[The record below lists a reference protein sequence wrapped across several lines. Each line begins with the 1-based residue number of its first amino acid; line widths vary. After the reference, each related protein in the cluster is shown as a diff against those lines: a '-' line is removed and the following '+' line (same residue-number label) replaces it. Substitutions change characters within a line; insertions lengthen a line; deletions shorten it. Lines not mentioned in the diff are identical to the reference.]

1 MAALDYLQKLAQRR
15 RFGIKPGLETI
26 AALLEALGNPQN
38 GIAAIH
44 IAGTNG
50 KGSVAAMCETVLRC
64 AGYNVG
70 RYTSPHLICLNER
83 FMLNGVPVSDV
94 ALEAAARAVENAA
107 VGVEQGLGSEI
118 TYFEALTAAAFL
130 LFREY
135 NIRLAVLETGL
146 GGRWDATNVVV
157 PLVSVITRIAL
168 DHCDWLGGTLAAVA
182 SEKAGIIK
190 PGRPVVCAAMPD
202 EARAVI
208 ESAAAEKRAPF
219 LAVADAVEA
228 GARDAALDGQTVRIS
243 TPERQLPPIRLPLAG
258 AFQIE
263 NACAA
268 VAAMESVSACGLEI
282 PQEAYVKGLEGVCW
296 PGRFQLVSSKP
307 PMVVDGAHNPDGARA
322 LRQALKG
329 CGIKSGVALVAG
341 FCGDKDGLSHL
352 RELAP
357 AVKRAWA
364 VAVPNARSLTAGE
377 TAGLMRMAGIGQ
389 VTECGGLARAL
400 DEARAWAG
408 ARGGT
413 VVVCGALFLAGEA
426 LRELGAYPW
435 KLDRMDSNESVR
447 AAGRREAR

>member
-243 TPERQLPPIRLPLAG
+243 TPSQQLPLIRLPLAG
-258 AFQIE
+258 AFQVE
-263 NACAA
+263 NVCTA
-268 VAAMESVSACGLEI
+268 VAAM
-282 PQEAYVKGLEGVCW
+282 
-296 PGRFQLVSSKP
+296 
-307 PMVVDGAHNPDGARA
+307 
-322 LRQALKG
+322 
-329 CGIKSGVALVAG
+329 
-341 FCGDKDGLSHL
+341 
-352 RELAP
+352 
-357 AVKRAWA
+357 
-364 VAVPNARSLTAGE
+364 
-377 TAGLMRMAGIGQ
+377 
-389 VTECGGLARAL
+389 
-400 DEARAWAG
+400 
-408 ARGGT
+408 
-413 VVVCGALFLAGEA
+413 
-426 LRELGAYPW
+426 
-435 KLDRMDSNESVR
+435 
-447 AAGRREAR
+447 